1 VNEPP
6 AATTPPPD
14 GADPASRAASSYDAV
29 PYSVG
34 AFAQTRPDRLATIAT
49 LFGMDPAP
57 PARCRVLELG
67 CAAGG
72 NIIPM
77 ALADPDAEFV
87 GIDLSARQIAD
98 ARATAAGLNVR
109 NLDLRA
115 MSILDVGEELGTF
128 DYVLCHGVYSW
139 VPPEVQ
145 DKILRVCSGQ
155 LSPQGVAYVSYNC
168 YPGWHARGAIRE
180 MLWYHTERFE
190 DPLVRIRAA
199 RGLLAFLVRFAPDD
213 GGYGKL
219 VRQELALLLAT
230 PDTYLLHE
238 HLEEYN
244 EPLYFHQFAG
254 RAAGH
259 GLQYLAEAY
268 VGAMVARRFGAEGE
282 NILRQISP
290 DLLHMEQYMDFL
302 RNRMFRQTLLCRAGV
317 ALDYSLKPDVVARFF
332 VASAAKPVP
341 AAEAPAAEGA
351 ETFRAAGPAALSTAD
366 PLMKAAMH
374 CLAEAY
380 PAPLRFDELLDAAR
394 RRAGAGVGAGGA
406 TTEDAGPLAS
416 RLLNCYLSNLVEF
429 SVSPPRFVPAV
440 SERPVASAYA
450 RLRAR
455 EGGKVVNVRLESVEL
470 SAPARLV
477 LQHLDGRHD
486 RAALVAL
493 VTEWLKTAPPGATVD
508 APAGAPAGAAAPADP
523 AASPGQRAAAY
534 VDTLLQGFARGALL
548 TS

>member
-1 VNEPP
+1 MTAKPHD
-6 AATTPPPD
+6 D
-14 GADPASRAASSYDAV
+14 GVAPASRPASSYDAV

-34 AFAQTRPDRLATIAT
+34 AFPQTRPDRLATIGM
-49 LFGMDPAP
+49 LFGMNPAP

-72 NIIPM
+72 NVIPM
-77 ALADPDAEFV
+77 ALADPDSEFV
-87 GIDLSARQIAD
+87 GIDLSERQIAD
-98 ARATAAGLNVR
+98 AKATASALGVR

-115 MSILDVGEELGTF
+115 ASILDVGADLGVF

-145 DKILRVCSGQ
+145 DKILRVCSEN

-180 MLWYHTERFE
+180 MLWYHTERFD

-199 RGLLAFLVRFAPDD
+199 RGLLAFLVKFAPDD
-213 GGYGKL
+213 GAYGKL

-259 GLQYLAEAY
+259 GLQYLGEAY
-268 VGAMVARRFGAEGE
+268 VGAMLAGRFGKEGE
-282 NILRQISP
+282 TILRQISP

-302 RNRMFRQTLLCRAGV
+302 RNRMFRQTLLCHADV
-317 ALDYSLKPDVVARFF
+317 ALDYSLRPEPVKRFY
-332 VASAAKPVP
+332 VASAATPVP
-341 AAEAPAAEGA
+341 AKEGESAEGS
-351 ETFRAAGPAALSTAD
+351 ESFRAPGSATLSTAD
-366 PLMKAAMH
+366 ALMKAAMH

-380 PAPLRFDELLDAAR
+380 PVPMPFDELVAAAR
-394 RRAGAGVGAGGA
+394 KRAGRADGDA
-406 TTEDAGPLAS
+406 TALAS
-416 RLLNCYLSNLVEF
+416 RLLNCYLSNVVEF
-429 SVSPPRFVPAV
+429 SASPPRFVGRV

-450 RLRAR
+450 RHRAGEER
-455 EGGKVVNVRLESVEL
+455 GKVVNLRLESVEL
-470 SAPARLV
+470 SAPARLA

-493 VTEWLKTAPPGATVD
+493 VAAWLESAAAKGLAEALSVPGAD
-508 APAGAPAGAAAPADP
+508 EPAKAPTPPPDP
-523 AASPGQRAAAY
+523 KLPPEVRAAAY
-534 VDTLLQGFARGALL
+534 VDALLQGFARGALL
-548 TS
+548 VQ